1 MNVQNNKLNAINNNM
16 LLKSITRDIDFGINK
31 KPSLDGLN
39 KINLGMVDKPF
50 FNTDDIKLDL
60 QNNLLGKN
68 NINDIVQE
76 QINNIKNDNVLNT
89 KNVAKIVS
97 MKYENNNGKVNG
109 ELVKTN
115 LQNVGNNKVR
125 VNQMVKNLPDNNEVI
140 KTFEINLNDE
150 NNNIDDI
157 EKNNLNLIIED
168 NNELIDL
175 ENKNEIYAPSDNK
188 FRSIYNDMIQTM
200 DTNKILTFG
209 IIVTLLI
216 IMVIYIFRC
225 KCKMSKK

>member
-76 QINNIKNDNVLNT
+76 QINNIKNENVLNT
-89 KNVAKIVS
+89 NNVAKIVS

-109 ELVKTN
+109 EVVKTN

-209 IIVTLLI
+209 ILVTLLI
-216 IMVIYIFRC
+216 IIVIYIFRC

>member
-157 EKNNLNLIIED
+157 EKNNLNLIIHD
-168 NNELIDL
+168 NNELINL
-175 ENKNEIYAPSDNK
+175 ENENEIYAPSDNK